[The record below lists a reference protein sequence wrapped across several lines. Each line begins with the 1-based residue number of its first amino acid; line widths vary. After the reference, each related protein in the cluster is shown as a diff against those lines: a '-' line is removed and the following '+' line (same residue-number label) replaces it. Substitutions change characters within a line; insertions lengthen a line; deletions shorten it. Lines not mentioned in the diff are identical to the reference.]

1 MIMIKSYTRQV
12 LNKLQAS
19 NFKMS
24 IYCLDENVRYNI
36 IYELALRMVT
46 KNPKCKLFIVVEE
59 YGFRAKIRE
68 RFIKDNNADIF
79 ENNVVLLSQGY
90 VNPYYNYS
98 YNMMIYVG
106 RYIDTNLF
114 DRLIAQNKY
123 CLMLLTEN
131 VMDNKFISHI
141 RSACPDAGFAIQDLK
156 YDISQP
162 VEGMMRSIT
171 LNEDDRDLYEQ
182 YTRYIN
188 EVIAIFGSIEMVNMA
203 RSGNSKTNTSGAEI
217 REQIA
222 KQNGWSETLDT
233 RQDYQKEIDRI
244 FNPNALYE
252 KACNFF
258 SIADKRRKL
267 VSNNE
272 DKLETILDIVRENE
286 NKKIII
292 VSKND
297 EFANEV
303 SVFLRE
309 HGYDCGD
316 YHDNI
321 PDRMLIDADGVPKYI
336 RSGKNAGKIRYIK
349 SQAISTLD
357 LKQFTCDTINILSI
371 KHSSNMSLS
380 AHCDVL
386 IFTST
391 LCPDIIEFKNR
402 FRNVKVDSVPN
413 NVYYVYCENTIEE
426 NSVKNFQSIP
436 FLTLKC
442 EKEKNVIFDEKSN
455 QIIL

>member
-36 IYELALRMVT
+36 IYELALRMVA
-46 KNPKCKLFIVVEE
+46 KNASCKLFIVVEE
-59 YGFRAKIRE
+59 YSFRAKIRE
-68 RFIKDNNADIF
+68 RFIKDNNTDIF
-79 ENNVVLLSQGY
+79 EKNVVLLSQGY

-106 RYIDTNLF
+106 KYIDINLL

-131 VMDNKFISHI
+131 VMDNKFISGV
-141 RSACPDAGFAIQDLK
+141 RKFCPDAGFAIQDLK

-162 VEGMMRSIT
+162 VEGMMRSINI
-171 LNEDDRDLYEQ
+171 NEDDRDLYEQ
-182 YTRYIN
+182 YTKYIN
-188 EVIAIFGSIEMVNMA
+188 EVIAIFGSIEMINMA
-203 RSGNSKTNTSGAEI
+203 RSGNSKTNTSAAEI

-244 FNPNALYE
+244 FNPSALYE

-267 VSNNE
+267 VSNNQ
-272 DKLETILDIVRENE
+272 DKLDKILEIVRDNE
-286 NKKIII
+286 DKKIII

-303 SVFLRE
+303 SVFLRKN
-309 HGYDCGD
+309 GYECGD

-321 PDRMLIDADGVPKYI
+321 PDRILIGADGVPKCI
-336 RSGKNAGKIRYIK
+336 KSGKNAGKIRTIK

-357 LKQFTCDTINILSI
+357 LREFNNDTIRILSI

-402 FRNVKVDSVPN
+402 FRGVKVNSTPN
-413 NVYYVYCENTIEE
+413 IVYYVYCENTIEE